1 MVRKLFILAIST
13 FASLFSCAQGKP
25 TSVTNQLKKM
35 EWLLGTWARTNSK
48 PGKTSFETWSKKNDN
63 EWTGVGVT
71 LQGRDT
77 SFVEKLRIVIE
88 KGHLYYVADVPE
100 NKKLVYFEMTAVT
113 ADGFVCENPTHDF
126 PKKISYKMDGNVLR
140 ARISDSSKGIDYV
153 FERK

>member
-1 MVRKLFILAIST
+1 MTRQLFALMIFT
-13 FASLFSCAQGKP
+13 FASLLSIAQDRP

-48 PGKTSFETWSKKNDN
+48 PGKTSFETWVKKNDN

-71 LQGRDT
+71 LHGRDT

-113 ADGFVCENPTHDF
+113 ADGFVCENPMHDF
-126 PKKISYKMDGNVLR
+126 PKKITYQMDGAIMK
-140 ARISDSSKGIDYV
+140 ARISDSSKGFDYV